1 MSGIEV
7 KDSPL
12 PASPLYSLPL
22 IFKCDLSAGKRAHAR
37 PQERERD
44 GSEFSTSAD
53 DAPQLIFL
61 IVLRCRLECV
71 VAAICSGNSISERV
85 LPLPLWIR
93 CVPEKPG
100 GGVVEQTCGRCNVYY
115 A

>member
-53 DAPQLIFL
+53 DAPQLIFFNRSPVQARVCSGSHML
-61 IVLRCRLECV
+61 GEFNFRASFA
-71 VAAICSGNSISERV
+71 VAALDSLCSSEA
-85 LPLPLWIR
+85 WWW
-93 CVPEKPG
+93 C
-100 GGVVEQTCGRCNVYY
+100 C
-115 A
+115 